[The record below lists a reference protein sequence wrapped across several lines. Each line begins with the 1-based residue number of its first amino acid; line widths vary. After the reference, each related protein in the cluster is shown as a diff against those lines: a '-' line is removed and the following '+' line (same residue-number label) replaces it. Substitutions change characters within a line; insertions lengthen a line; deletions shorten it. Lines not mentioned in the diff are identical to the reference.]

1 MQETNIIDKIKERYT
16 QYNLSRVESLD
27 MLRASDLRRLC
38 FDVGAS
44 LVILAFL
51 EIILKNV
58 ALYLTSLII
67 HIFFSDPSPVVST
80 IITYFYASVVSYVPK
95 FITFFVLYQ
104 KYKKLGHL
112 LPTYTNLPS
121 FPAIMLLATFSFG
134 MCGSQITELISS
146 IFQLLFGTG
155 AIPDVMEQTAPSDSS
170 SGLVMLFFSAIVA
183 PICEELIYR
192 KLLLGSLRPMGDTP
206 AILVSSLIFGLAH
219 GNFDQFAYAALS
231 GLVFGVIAVR
241 YKSIVPTILL
251 HVANNLLVS
260 VSVYEQILLTGNKI
274 VDAVITA
281 VSTVAGIIT
290 FIAYFA
296 MPVVMIAFGLCGI
309 AKLKPVTGEDKKE
322 KLMTVFCPALIFGLF
337 VMLMKFA

>member
-27 MLRASDLRRLC
+27 MLRPSDLRRLC
-38 FDVGAS
+38 FDVGVS
-44 LVILAFL
+44 LVFLAFL

-58 ALYLTSLII
+58 ALYLMSLIVN
-67 HIFFSDPSPVVST
+67 IFFSDPTPVVST
-80 IITYFYASVVSYVPK
+80 AITYFYASIVSYTPK
-95 FITFFVLYQ
+95 FIAFYVLYR

-146 IFQLLFGTG
+146 ILQLLFGTG
-155 AIPDVMEQTAPSDSS
+155 AIPDVMEQAAPSDSS
-170 SGLVMLFFSAIVA
+170 SGFVMLFFSAIVA

-192 KLLLGSLRPMGDTP
+192 KLLLGSMRPMGDTP
-206 AILVSSLIFGLAH
+206 AILISSLIFGLAH

-260 VSVYEQILLTGNKI
+260 VSVYEQILLTGNKV
-274 VDAVITA
+274 VDTVITA

-296 MPVVMIAFGLCGI
+296 MPVVMIVFAVCGI
-309 AKLKPVTGEDKKE
+309 ARLKPVTGEDKKE
-322 KLMTVFCPALIFGLF
+322 KLMTVFCPVLIFGLF

>member
-44 LVILAFL
+44 LIMVVFL
-51 EIILKNV
+51 EILIKNTAFYFIAYIVNAFFGESSPAV
-58 ALYLTSLII
+58 ATAIT
-67 HIFFSDPSPVVST
+67 HFF
-80 IITYFYASVVSYVPK
+80 ASIVSYAPK
-95 FITFFVLYQ
+95 FIAFGIL
-104 KYKKLGHL
+104 YKKYSRLNHL
-112 LPTYTNLPS
+112 LPIYTNTPYY
-121 FPAIMLLATFSFG
+121 PAIMLLATFSFG
-134 MCGSQITELISS
+134 MCGSQITNLISS
-146 IFQLLFGTG
+146 ICQLLFGTG
-155 AIPDVMEQTAPSDSS
+155 EIPNVMEQTAPVNSS
-170 SGLVMLFFSAIVA
+170 AGLVTLFFSALVA
-183 PICEELIYR
+183 PVCEELIYR

-274 VDAVITA
+274 VDTVIIA
-281 VSTVAGIIT
+281 VSTVAKIVT
-290 FIAYFA
+290 FISYFA
-296 MPVVMIAFGLCGI
+296 MPVIILVFGLCGI
-309 AKLKPVTGEDKKE
+309 ARLKPVTGEDKKE
-322 KLMTVFCPALIFGLF
+322 KLMTVFCPVLIFGLF
-337 VMLMKFA
+337 VMLMKFI